1 MKENPTRRE
10 FILGGTAATLT
21 PTELLAQRRERLT
34 PENWLGIIQLTGR
47 LVNRHMVKVQSVLR
61 NSGRVSYKE
70 LSDLENL
77 RRKIEQALEKEVVS
91 GYSYNHTP
99 YSCFPK
105 LGRYIRN
112 YFNNVDSILNSDPY
126 LREYLR
132 RSPVTYGE
140 FLSYKELRD
149 FFMEKQG
156 DPYSTVELYTLD
168 CR

>member
-1 MKENPTRRE
+1 MENPTRRD
-10 FILGGTAATLT
+10 FMLTGAAAVLT

-47 LVNRHMVKVQSVLR
+47 LINEHMVKVQNALR

-77 RRKIEQALEKEVVS
+77 RIKSKRALEKEVVS
-91 GYSYNHTP
+91 GYSYNNTP

-112 YFNNVDSILNSDPY
+112 YFIKTDLILNSDPY
-126 LREYLR
+126 LRQYLR
-132 RSPVTYGE
+132 RSPVYGD
-140 FLSYKELRD
+140 FLSYYKELRD
-149 FFMEKQG
+149 FFMKKNG
-156 DPYSTVELYTLD
+156 RYSTVELYTLD
-168 CR
+168 CKR